1 MLRRIY
7 ISLMCSLGV
16 GINIDHD
23 GVYPAFMLSRYEPYK
38 FMFRGKEFLSIISLL
53 QGLKYRDVE
62 EQNRVFEKV
71 GINPEAKR
79 ARSNWQESQTLYWQ
93 GQPMGRHSREYKDFI
108 NEAYTALAANKDFRE
123 ALLATGRKRLYNAYA
138 LTDPSQTVLTGQ
150 EQCRALM
157 RLRKKLKG

>member
-138 LTDPSQTVLTGQ
+138 LTDPSKTVLTGQ
-150 EQCRALM
+150 EQYRALM